1 MAGSVN
7 KVILVGNLGRDPDIR
22 YTQAGKKVANFS
34 IATSD
39 QWRDRQSGER
49 RERTEWHR
57 IVVFN
62 EGLADVVERFVKK
75 GSKLYIEGAL
85 RTRKW
90 HGQDGK
96 DNYSTEVVLE
106 GYHSNLTM
114 LDNRGSGD
122 GSSGEQGAGSAIG
135 QDTGP
140 ETLPPELDDE
150 IPF

>member
-7 KVILVGNLGRDPDIR
+7 KVILVGNLGRDPEIR
-22 YTQAGKKVANFS
+22 FTQAGKKIANFS
-34 IATSD
+34 IATSE

-75 GSKLYIEGAL
+75 GSKLYIEGKL

-90 HGQDGK
+90 QSQDGK

-106 GYHSNLTM
+106 GFNSNLTM
-114 LDNRGSGD
+114 LDNRGAGND
-122 GSSGEQGAGSAIG
+122 GQETGSPA
-135 QDTGP
+135 DNDPGP
-140 ETLPPELDDE
+140 DPLPANPDLDDE

>member
-7 KVILVGNLGRDPDIR
+7 KVILVGNLGRDPEFR
-22 YTQAGKKVANFS
+22 YTPAGKKVANFS

-39 QWRDRQSGER
+39 QWRDKESGER

-57 IVVFN
+57 IVVYN

-75 GSKLYIEGAL
+75 GSKLYIEGKL

-90 HGQDGK
+90 QGQDGK

-106 GYHSNLTM
+106 GYNSSLTM
-114 LDNRGSGD
+114 LDNRPASSDGQETGSPAD
-122 GSSGEQGAGSAIG
+122 
-135 QDTGP
+135 DDPGP
-140 ETLPPELDDE
+140 DPLPADPDLDDE
-150 IPF
+150 IPI